1 MKIAADITNSQMET
15 DTQKAVANA
24 LDNSQAIIEFDPK
37 GNIIEA
43 NANFLDVMGYTRA
56 ELKGQHHKLFCDEAF
71 YREHPHFWEE
81 LNKGQFKSGL
91 FKRFNK
97 LGQTVWLEASYNPI
111 RNPAGKVIKV
121 IKFASDIT
129 ARIEKSQAIK
139 EAAEIAHST
148 ALNTGATVEQAIDR
162 LDRVTATSNSIASQV
177 QQASEA
183 IAQLNEQSRNIQAIV
198 STISAIAEQTNLLA
212 LNAAIE
218 AARAGEQGRGFA
230 VVADEVRQL
239 AARTSESTKEIGSV
253 VSQNGQLTDKATR
266 EMAAVAEAANQ
277 GKTQLQEVAD
287 VMGAIL
293 DGARNVVDT
302 VASLSDEHHGH

>member
-1 MKIAADITNSQMET
+1 M
-15 DTQKAVANA
+15 
-24 LDNSQAIIEFDPK
+24 
-37 GNIIEA
+37 
-43 NANFLDVMGYTRA
+43 
-56 ELKGQHHKLFCDEAF
+56 
-71 YREHPHFWEE
+71 
-81 LNKGQFKSGL
+81 
-91 FKRFNK
+91 
-97 LGQTVWLEASYNPI
+97 
-111 RNPAGKVIKV
+111 

-139 EAAEIAHST
+139 EATEIAHST
-148 ALNTGATVEQAIDR
+148 ALNTGATVEQAIDS
-162 LDRVTATSNSIASQV
+162 LDRVTVTSNNITYQV

-183 IAQLNEQSRNIQAIV
+183 ITQLNEQSRHIQAIV

-277 GKTQLQEVAD
+277 GKIQLQDVAD
-287 VMGAIL
+287 LMSAIL

-302 VASLSDEHHGH
+302 VASLSDEHQGH

>member
-1 MKIAADITNSQMET
+1 M
-15 DTQKAVANA
+15 
-24 LDNSQAIIEFDPK
+24 
-37 GNIIEA
+37 
-43 NANFLDVMGYTRA
+43 
-56 ELKGQHHKLFCDEAF
+56 
-71 YREHPHFWEE
+71 
-81 LNKGQFKSGL
+81 
-91 FKRFNK
+91 
-97 LGQTVWLEASYNPI
+97 
-111 RNPAGKVIKV
+111 IKV

-302 VASLSDEHHGH
+302 VASLSDEHHRH